1 MNTPAADGFRMPAEW
16 TPHERT
22 WMAWPG
28 PNPTFADPGALTAA
42 RTAWAAVA
50 RAVRRFE
57 PVTVV
62 CGPGQSA
69 RARALLGPG
78 VDTVERELDDAWM
91 RDVGPTFLTDGT
103 GRLAAVDWTFNG
115 WGAQEWARW
124 DHDAKI
130 AAYVAD
136 LAGAR
141 TYATDLVNEG
151 GGIHVDGEGTVLLTE
166 TVQLGPERNPG
177 RTREE
182 VETEIHAHLGTRKA
196 IWLPRGLTAD
206 YPPYG
211 FGTLGHVDIVA
222 AFARPGVVVAHHQP
236 DPAHPDHE
244 VTEEVIGIL
253 RSATDALGR
262 PLRLELHAASWQV
275 RGAALDGVTWVRT
288 DPTGTHA
295 TEGNVRAHAF
305 TGSSPAFL
313 VATARL
319 LRLTPSAA
327 ATRVRLV
334 AFTGPV
340 LAPRTVDQ
348 SWALVDRET
357 HATDNGPLTVDAYQV
372 TALDTGEQHTVH
384 LAGDVVLSAPGVELE
399 DLESPPSDLG

>member
-42 RTAWAAVA
+42 RTAWAQVA

-69 RARALLGPG
+69 QARELLGPG
-78 VDTVERELDDAWM
+78 VDTVERDLDDAWM
-91 RDVGPTFLTDGT
+91 RDAGPTFLTDGA

-182 VETEIHAHLGTRKA
+182 VEAEIHAHLGTRKA
-196 IWLPRGLTAD
+196 VWLPRGLTAD

-253 RSATDALGR
+253 RAATDALGR
-262 PLRLELHAASWQV
+262 PLEVVPVPAPPCWRPTATGPTTPTSTTTCATTAWSCAPSTTPATRRRPPSSAASSPPA
-275 RGAALDGVTWVRT
+275 RSPRSTPAR
-288 DPTGTHA
+288 
-295 TEGNVRAHAF
+295 
-305 TGSSPAFL
+305 SSRP
-313 VATARL
+313 
-319 LRLTPSAA
+319 AA
-327 ATRVRLV
+327 ASTASPSNSRARRS
-334 AFTGPV
+334 G
-340 LAPRTVDQ
+340 RTY
-348 SWALVDRET
+348 
-357 HATDNGPLTVDAYQV
+357 G
-372 TALDTGEQHTVH
+372 
-384 LAGDVVLSAPGVELE
+384 
-399 DLESPPSDLG
+399 

>member
-42 RTAWAAVA
+42 RTAWAQVA

-69 RARALLGPG
+69 QARELLGPG
-78 VDTVERELDDAWM
+78 VDTVERDLDDAWM
-91 RDVGPTFLTDGT
+91 RDAGPTFLTDGA

-182 VETEIHAHLGTRKA
+182 VEAEIHAHLGTRKA

-262 PLRLELHAASWQV
+262 PLEVVPVPAPTVLEADGHWADYSYINHYLCNDGVVLCAFDDPRDDEA
-275 RGAALDGVTWVRT
+275 AALFRRLFPARTVTQV
-288 DPTGTHA
+288 D
-295 TEGNVRAHAF
+295 
-305 TGSSPAFL
+305 
-313 VATARL
+313 AR
-319 LRLTPSAA
+319 PVFAA
-327 ATRVRLV
+327 GGGIHCITQQQ
-334 AFTGPV
+334 
-340 LAPRTVDQ
+340 PRTPV
-348 SWALVDRET
+348 R
-357 HATDNGPLTVDAYQV
+357 
-372 TALDTGEQHTVH
+372 
-384 LAGDVVLSAPGVELE
+384 
-399 DLESPPSDLG
+399 

>member
-28 PNPTFADPGALTAA
+28 PNPTFADPEALAAA
-42 RTAWAAVA
+42 RTAWAQVA

-69 RARALLGPG
+69 HARELLGPG
-78 VDTVERELDDAWM
+78 VDTVERDLDDAWM
-91 RDVGPTFLTDGT
+91 RDIGPTFLTDSA

-124 DHDAKI
+124 EHDAKI
-130 AAYVAD
+130 AAHVAD

-141 TYATDLVNEG
+141 TYRTDLVNEG

-182 VETEIHAHLGTRKA
+182 VEAEIHAHLGTRKA
-196 IWLPRGLTAD
+196 VWLPRGLTAD

-253 RSATDALGR
+253 RSATDARGR
-262 PLRLELHAASWQV
+262 PLEVVPVPAPTRLEADGHWADHSYINHYLCNGGVVLCAFDDPRDKEA
-275 RGAALDGVTWVRT
+275 AALFRRLFPTRTVTQVDAR
-288 DPTGTHA
+288 PI
-295 TEGNVRAHAF
+295 F
-305 TGSSPAFL
+305 TAGGGIHCI
-313 VATARL
+313 TQQQ
-319 LRLTPSAA
+319 
-327 ATRVRLV
+327 
-334 AFTGPV
+334 
-340 LAPRTVDQ
+340 PRTAV
-348 SWALVDRET
+348 R
-357 HATDNGPLTVDAYQV
+357 
-372 TALDTGEQHTVH
+372 
-384 LAGDVVLSAPGVELE
+384 
-399 DLESPPSDLG
+399 